1 MPTIAIGRLYILA
14 LIMFCC
20 SVWRDDLLVI
30 LFSVLVTFNMFLAVY
45 QQSML
50 VPVSK
55 SRKCDI
61 REDNYTFKLHAE
73 YSINKLYKSLI
84 VTLRG
89 FLLQDFPDLSRF
101 IIMFQ

>member
-1 MPTIAIGRLYILA
+1 
-14 LIMFCC
+14 
-20 SVWRDDLLVI
+20 
-30 LFSVLVTFNMFLAVY
+30 MFLAVY

-55 SRKCDI
+55 SRKRDI

-89 FLLQDFPDLSRF
+89 FLLQDFPDLRRF